1 MLLQQ
6 RETGA
11 EAEVPRTC
19 VRDGGRGRRRLYL
32 SVVTFPSGHHTR
44 AAVTAC
50 ASGRCAG
57 GGRGGGAESGQRQPR
72 GPPFDLIIPELR
84 EEAGARK
91 AQLDQ

>member
-11 EAEVPRTC
+11 EAEVPGTC

-57 GGRGGGAESGQRQPR
+57 GGRGGVQNQGKGNLAV
-72 GPPFDLIIPELR
+72 PPST
-84 EEAGARK
+84 
-91 AQLDQ
+91 